1 MFDQLFHRAAVAAG
15 LAVVG
20 ALWLAFFTLLGAAGS
35 ATPYVLGVLAV
46 LGLLG
51 AWRYAAA
58 APVRRWRR
66 FARQFT
72 PPVRDALAVVM
83 DEAGAGRAWAAAG
96 LSRPILVDRAG
107 DWGVVPTADGA
118 ALRIRRRPGHHV
130 PDYAGA
136 APVLARALGV
146 TAVRVVGGPAGV
158 LHLYLHVRRAPTPGG
173 GSRTAK

>member
-1 MFDQLFHRAAVAAG
+1 MFDELFNRAAVAAG

-35 ATPYVLGVLAV
+35 ATPYVLGVLAA
-46 LGLLG
+46 LGLLW

-66 FARQFT
+66 FACRFP
-72 PPVRDALAVVM
+72 PPVRDAVAVVM
-83 DEAGAGRAWAAAG
+83 DETGVDRAWAAAG

-107 DWGVVPTADGA
+107 DWGVLPTADGA

-136 APVLARALGV
+136 APLLARALGV
-146 TAVRVVGGPAGV
+146 AAVRVTGGRDGV
-158 LHLYLHVRRAPTPGG
+158 LHLHLHARRVPAGKPAT
-173 GSRTAK
+173 